1 MTRINRYKLRQL
13 NSSLHQNVI
22 SRQHALIENFS
33 NNFVVRDLNSLNGIT
48 VNGKRV
54 MEATLK

>member
-1 MTRINRYKLRQL
+1 M
-13 NSSLHQNVI
+13 HQNVI

-33 NNFVVRDLNSLNGIT
+33 NNFIFRDLNSLNGIT

-54 MEATLK
+54 MEATLS